1 MENILNSLYEAEK
14 LLEVALEEYRSF
26 VADKSNSLEERW
38 QLFLKFEKYL
48 PVSGWV
54 VEFSTLKNNRFF
66 DNYFDT
72 FQFEKF
78 ETVSLANLPDVALER
93 GLVGLDVES
102 LKEDILAS
110 GYSSFVY
117 DW

>member
-1 MENILNSLYEAEK
+1 MEDILNSLYEAEK

-26 VADKSNSLEERW
+26 VADKSNSLDERW
-38 QLFLKFEKYL
+38 QLFLNFEKYL
-48 PVSGWV
+48 PVSEWV
-54 VEFSTLKNNRFF
+54 VVPKTLENNGYF

-78 ETVSLANLPDVALER
+78 ETINMSNLPDVAVER
-93 GLVGLDVES
+93 KLVGLDVES
-102 LKEDILAS
+102 LKEDILAT